1 MLAVL
6 IALVLLAAC
15 VAAVY
20 LLLKNMGEN
29 GIEAAAP
36 GSCRSGRCGVQAPRN
51 VEATA
56 KPEQELYVLQ
66 GELKR
71 LDFGPTDRL
80 PTEKR
85 PNDQG

>member
-15 VAAVY
+15 VAAIY

-36 GSCRSGRCGVQAPRN
+36 GSCRSGRCGVQAPH
-51 VEATA
+51 
-56 KPEQELYVLQ
+56 KPEAAAASEPEHYVLQ

-71 LDFGPTDRL
+71 LDFGSSD
-80 PTEKR
+80 KR
-85 PNDQG
+85 PNDQP

>member
-15 VAAVY
+15 VAAIY

-36 GSCRSGRCGVQAPRN
+36 GSCRSGRCGVQAPQKA
-51 VEATA
+51 EASA
-56 KPEQELYVLQ
+56 ASEPELYVLQ

-71 LDFGPTDRL
+71 LDFGPTD
-80 PTEKR
+80 KR
-85 PNDQG
+85 PNDQA